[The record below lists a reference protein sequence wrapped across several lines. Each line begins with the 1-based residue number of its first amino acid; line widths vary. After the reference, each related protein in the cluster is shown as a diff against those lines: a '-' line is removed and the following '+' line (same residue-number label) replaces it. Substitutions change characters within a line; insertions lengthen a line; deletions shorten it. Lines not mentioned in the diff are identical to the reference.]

1 MGLNARRLGYPDA
14 AEELTRSG
22 WAYANAIDHNPL
34 RGMLRAKLSSLMYWR
49 GRFREAYDLA
59 ADGLRYA
66 SQGSLGA
73 NLHLE
78 YARAAAQLG
87 DPDAARRAVSLAHAA
102 HEDDYR
108 DDLVE
113 IGGEEFALSQ
123 PTTYAMAGGGLAEML
138 DAGREAAEELEQAIG
153 LYDGASGIGQ
163 QHWFGGK
170 ALASTDLAVVR
181 LKAGALDGAATALE
195 PVLTLPPAQRVS
207 SLTARLAL
215 VRRELAAPVF
225 RDSPQ
230 ARDLG
235 DQIEE
240 FDRTAVT
247 AGLHSLSG

>member
-1 MGLNARRLGYPDA
+1 
-14 AEELTRSG
+14 
-22 WAYANAIDHNPL
+22 
-34 RGMLRAKLSSLMYWR
+34 
-49 GRFREAYDLA
+49 
-59 ADGLRYA
+59 
-66 SQGSLGA
+66 
-73 NLHLE
+73 
-78 YARAAAQLG
+78 LG
-87 DPDAARRAVSLAHAA
+87 DTGAAHRAVSLAHQA
-102 HEDDYR
+102 HGGDYR

-123 PTTYAMAGGGLAEML
+123 PTTYAMAGGGLAETP
-138 DAGREAAEELEQAIG
+138 DGRREAAEELEHAIS
-153 LYDGASGIGQ
+153 LYGQYSGPGD

-170 ALASTDLAVVR
+170 ALAGTDLAVVR
-181 LKAGALDGAATALE
+181 LKSGALDAAATALE

-207 SLTARLAL
+207 SLTSRLAL